1 MKRVIGIFLCLFS
14 LIGYFVSFHYLL
26 LGSIITLTFWLGLW
40 MLIPKKFFDL
50 TWNIKKGRGYWIS
63 FSLYL
68 LFHLLLYGFFYYIIL
83 GAFIYLP
90 IYSIYVD
97 ASITP
102 PIQFFLYWI
111 TNSPAIGII
120 IAGYEIGI
128 FPFTTFIGIL
138 LALLIG
144 ANIEKILKL
153 KNLLNAYKR
162 STALITIPTLGVVSG
177 TSCCLSLPSLII
189 YFVALDIGVISSVLP
204 ILASSIYFVFI
215 WYGLPI
221 SSVLILLLNLKDI
234 NKVVNKL
241 ETSKCEIRKE
251 NSSNK

>member
-26 LGSIITLTFWLGLW
+26 LGSTITLTFWLGLW
-40 MLIPKKFFDL
+40 LLIPKKFFDL

-102 PIQFFLYWI
+102 TIQYFLYWI
-111 TNSPAIGII
+111 ANSPAIGII
-120 IAGYEIGI
+120 IAGYEMGI

-162 STALITIPTLGVVSG
+162 STALIAIPTLGVVSG

-204 ILASSIYFVFI
+204 ILASPIYFGFA

-221 SSVLILLLNLKDI
+221 SSVLILLFNLKDL

-241 ETSKCEIRKE
+241 ESSKCEIRKE
-251 NSSNK
+251 NTS